1 MTSLSK
7 KLIISGK
14 VQGVGYRF
22 WLKNLCEENCIS
34 GWVRNNKN
42 GEVEATFSNIND
54 EMFKIILTKCFVGPA
69 SAEVKNIQ
77 VTTLHELKNFP
88 SFEIIK

>member
-22 WLKNLCEENCIS
+22 WLKNLCEKNCIS
-34 GWVRNNKN
+34 GWVCNNNN
-42 GEVEATFSNIND
+42 GEVEATFSNINE
-54 EMFKIILTKCFVGPA
+54 EMFKIILTNCFVGPA
-69 SAEVKNIQ
+69 KAQVKNIQ
-77 VTTLHELKNFP
+77 ITTLHESKNLN
-88 SFEIIK
+88 SFEIKK

>member
-22 WLKNLCEENCIS
+22 WLKNLCEENHIS

-69 SAEVKNIQ
+69 RAEVKNIQ

-88 SFEIIK
+88 SFEIVK